1 MNSVLK
7 PSDASEIKDY
17 PVIVGPNFDNESMT
31 LDDVLG
37 YYTNIGY
44 SASSVG

>member
-1 MNSVLK
+1 MLK

-17 PVIVGPNFDNESMT
+17 PVIKGPDFDDESLT
-31 LDDVLG
+31 LDNVLD